1 MRKRLLI
8 RLSPKWGTRRVW
20 LEVSAVSRMIV
31 LTKSVMDETMKG
43 GSSLGESLNPW
54 VAVTRPQA
62 SPVATAETPAD
73 QEDDLSPV
81 TGLAAPA
88 PELVAPPAADQ
99 TYPRVA
105 VDRGQLTFVGTHGG
119 AGVTTLS
126 RVFGLPESTRTWPV
140 AEDGP
145 TYVFL
150 VCRSNVTGLR
160 SAQLAAREW
169 ASGTVPGLNVL
180 GLIVIAD
187 APGRLPKDLRS
198 FAQQIGGG
206 VPRVWHIDWHQELR
220 TSTDVSGL
228 AQGPLRRFGRDLHL
242 LQQEITN

>member
-1 MRKRLLI
+1 M
-8 RLSPKWGTRRVW
+8 
-20 LEVSAVSRMIV
+20 SAVSLMIV
-31 LTKSVMDETMKG
+31 LTKVRDGRDQEG

-62 SPVATAETPAD
+62 SPVATAEEQAD
-73 QEDDLSPV
+73 QEDGLSPV

-105 VDRGQLTFVGTHGG
+105 VNRGHLGFVGTHGG

-126 RVFGLPESTRTWPV
+126 RAFGLPESTRTWPV

-145 TYVFL
+145 TSVFL

-169 ASGTVPGLNVL
+169 ASGTVTGMNVL
-180 GLIVIAD
+180 GLIVVAD

-228 AQGPLRRFGRDLHL
+228 VPGPLRRFARDLHL